1 MRMRACVCSFGMQ
14 HDGETND
21 CRSVPGEYQL
31 LMQAQLN
38 AQAAAPMV
46 WSKCSR
52 RAITTFLE

>member
-1 MRMRACVCSFGMQ
+1 MQ

-21 CRSVPGEYQL
+21 CHSVPGEYQL